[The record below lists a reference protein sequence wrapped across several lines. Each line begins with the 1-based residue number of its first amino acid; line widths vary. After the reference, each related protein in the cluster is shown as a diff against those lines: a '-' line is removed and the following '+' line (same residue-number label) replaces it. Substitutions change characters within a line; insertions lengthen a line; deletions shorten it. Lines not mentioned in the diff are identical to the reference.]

1 MLIMEGE
8 APEQRLVK
16 SSVAANKLG
25 ISKASLNR
33 MAPIYEQVH
42 GELPRGGR
50 HVRLWSLEAIERI
63 RRARLAVEE
72 SRAENIEAALRGFE
86 TPEDTQSSQMLAR
99 ISEGTPEVTR
109 APPRALEELAGEL
122 HALREVLEDQN
133 KLLNMLLRV
142 EAHRL
147 QRLEA
152 GSPLPVAT
160 ADISEKASL
169 ETTDGT
175 ESSAE
180 DQKDGED
187 VRQTSTDRRRVFLR
201 ILPIMLPIPPIVVTV
216 MSALYMDALLLTA
229 SLVVVAISLLFIWY
243 YYDYAKAGRRTADEL
258 AEAEAQENQQTGTET
273 EASSKG

>member
-1 MLIMEGE
+1 
-8 APEQRLVK
+8 
-16 SSVAANKLG
+16 
-25 ISKASLNR
+25 
-33 MAPIYEQVH
+33 
-42 GELPRGGR
+42 
-50 HVRLWSLEAIERI
+50 
-63 RRARLAVEE
+63 
-72 SRAENIEAALRGFE
+72 
-86 TPEDTQSSQMLAR
+86 MLAR
-99 ISEGTPEVTR
+99 ISEGTPETR
-109 APPRALEELAGEL
+109 APTRALEELAGEL

-160 ADISEKASL
+160 ADTSEKASL
-169 ETTDGT
+169 ETADGT
-175 ESSAE
+175 ESIAE
-180 DQKDGED
+180 DRKDGED
-187 VRQTSTDRRRVFLR
+187 VRQTSTDRRVFLR
-201 ILPIMLPIPPIVVTV
+201 MLPIMLPIPPIVVTV
-216 MSALYMDALLLTA
+216 MSALYMDTLLLTA

>member
-1 MLIMEGE
+1 MLIMEEEGS
-8 APEQRLVK
+8 EQRLVK

-33 MAPIYEQVH
+33 LAPIYELVH

-86 TPEDTQSSQMLAR
+86 TPEDTQSTQMLAR

-147 QRLEA
+147 QRLEVS
-152 GSPLPVAT
+152 SPLPVAT
-160 ADISEKASL
+160 ADTSEKASL
-169 ETTDGT
+169 ETADGT

-187 VRQTSTDRRRVFLR
+187 VRQTSTDRRVFLR
-201 ILPIMLPIPPIVVTV
+201 ILPIMLPIPPMVVTM

-258 AEAEAQENQQTGTET
+258 AEVEAQENQQTGTET
-273 EASSKG
+273 EASSKS

>member
-72 SRAENIEAALRGFE
+72 SRAETIEAALRGFE

-160 ADISEKASL
+160 ADTSEKASL

-258 AEAEAQENQQTGTET
+258 AEAEAQENQRTGTET

>member
-72 SRAENIEAALRGFE
+72 SRAETIEAALRGFE
-86 TPEDTQSSQMLAR
+86 TPEDTQSSQMPAR

-160 ADISEKASL
+160 AYTSEKASL

-258 AEAEAQENQQTGTET
+258 AEAEAQENQRTGTET

>member
-1 MLIMEGE
+1 M
-8 APEQRLVK
+8 
-16 SSVAANKLG
+16 
-25 ISKASLNR
+25 
-33 MAPIYEQVH
+33 
-42 GELPRGGR
+42 
-50 HVRLWSLEAIERI
+50 
-63 RRARLAVEE
+63 
-72 SRAENIEAALRGFE
+72 
-86 TPEDTQSSQMLAR
+86 
-99 ISEGTPEVTR
+99 TR

-160 ADISEKASL
+160 ADTSEKASL

-201 ILPIMLPIPPIVVTV
+201 ILPIMLPIPPIVVMV

-258 AEAEAQENQQTGTET
+258 AEVEAQENQQTGTET
-273 EASSKG
+273 EASSKS

>member
-1 MLIMEGE
+1 MEGE
-8 APEQRLVK
+8 GPEQRLVK

-160 ADISEKASL
+160 ADTSEKASL